1 MRLNNY
7 KTACKIEESVW
18 RSSRLNADGDELV
31 VARGTYSDKPGY
43 FMAWEAKE
51 ERAETISWNGKNSWF
66 PRMFWETVENTKD
79 ILIIDEP
86 EYLEQ
91 RTPSQKSYWHRVNKV
106 GGNVIEYEGE
116 LYVKLTPFTNNKDG
130 KLLHKPNIRS
140 ENPDAF
146 SRAVAYVQWFNENH
160 RQLTKF
166 GKLLKGNKKA
176 RQRRRKRLEKT
187 LRQRLELD
195 NNDYLTT

>member
-18 RSSRLNADGDELV
+18 RSSRLNTDGDELV

-43 FMAWEAKE
+43 FMAWEVKE

-66 PRMFWETVENTKD
+66 PRMFWETLDHTNNV
-79 ILIIDEP
+79 LIIDEP

-91 RTPSQKSYWHRVNKV
+91 RAPAQKSYWHKTNKV

-116 LYVKLTPFTNNKDG
+116 LYVKLTPFTTNNDG
-130 KLLHKPNIRS
+130 KLLYKPNIRS
-140 ENPDAF
+140 DNLDAF
-146 SRAVAYVQWFNENH
+146 SRAVTYVQWFNENH

-166 GKLLKGNKKA
+166 GKLLQGNKKA
-176 RQRRRKRLEKT
+176 RQRRRKRLQKT

-195 NNDYLTT
+195 KNRYLTT